1 MVTSLAV
8 LLLGFPVFAQDN
20 VNPQAAAILDFE
32 KRIDD
37 YVNLTKRLSKGIPV
51 NEPTDQPHLILE
63 RQHELAR
70 KLREARKDVK
80 QGAIF
85 TPDIAKEFRRLLGI
99 AMAAQKNNA
108 DIQKSLARAEPVRL
122 LVRINEPYPPE
133 VPLQSTPP
141 TILLNLPRLP
151 QQLEYRIAGHALVLR
166 DTVANLVVD
175 LIPDA
180 IP

>member
-1 MVTSLAV
+1 MLNSLIAAFTGV
-8 LLLGFPVFAQDN
+8 LAFAQQN
-20 VNPQAAAILDFE
+20 VNPQTAALQDFE

-37 YVNLTKRLSKGIPV
+37 YVNLEKRASKGIQV
-51 NEPTDQPHLILE
+51 NKPTDQPHLILE
-63 RQHELAR
+63 RQRQLMGR
-70 KLREARKDVK
+70 IREARRGAK

-85 TPDIAKEFRRLLGI
+85 TPDISREFKRLLGI
-99 AMAAQKNNA
+99 AMAGQNNS
-108 DIQKSLARAEPVRL
+108 DIKKSLARAEPVRPA
-122 LVRINEPYPPE
+122 VRINEAYPTD

-151 QQLEYRIAGHALVLR
+151 QELEYRIVGHALVLR
-166 DTVANLVVD
+166 DTSANLVVD